1 MRNTQAEQ
9 EQIMRET
16 AGTLRRQRDDLLVAC
31 LAAARMADDLRI
43 AVSNSESD
51 SDDATAAISAQ
62 ISRILREAALAV
74 QSAGATPQE
83 FGRAS
88 MPQGIQVGAASIV
101 KILEE
106 IPIEREPNPDPYAPT
121 PAAVE
126 QARIDFERCHAA
138 WMNTT
143 TGTAAGEEA
152 RRHKDEALIR
162 WRSMRAAAGLDAPQ

>member
-1 MRNTQAEQ
+1 MNGNTDYKQQ
-9 EQIMRET
+9 QILRET
-16 AGTLRRQRDDLLVAC
+16 AGTLRRQRDDLLLAC

-43 AVSNSESD
+43 AVSDSESD
-51 SDDATAAISAQ
+51 SDDATKAITAQ
-62 ISRILREAALAV
+62 ISRTLREAALAV
-74 QSAGATPQE
+74 QKESGT
-83 FGRAS
+83 
-88 MPQGIQVGAASIV
+88 PQGIQVGEVSIV

-143 TGTAAGEEA
+143 TGTPAGDEA
-152 RRHKDEALIR
+152 DRLKDEALIR